1 MPHAGLARN
10 TTASFLALTPDI
22 VHPAALHFLQLT
34 PTCIQMVGLYLAS
47 QKSRYSHT
55 DFGET
60 LPRYSGQ
67 VTKMLALIPVSPSSS
82 I

>member
-22 VHPAALHFLQLT
+22 VLPAALHLQLT

-60 LPRYSGQ
+60 LLRYSGQ
-67 VTKMLALIPVSPSSS
+67 VTNLLSLILVSPSASL
-82 I
+82 